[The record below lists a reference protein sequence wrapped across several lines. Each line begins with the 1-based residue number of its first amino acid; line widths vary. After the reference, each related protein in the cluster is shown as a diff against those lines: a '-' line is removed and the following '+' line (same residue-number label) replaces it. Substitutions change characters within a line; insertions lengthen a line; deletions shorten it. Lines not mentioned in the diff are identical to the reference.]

1 MKHLSS
7 VLDTLKAPWAT
18 LVSGQRGVTG
28 LETAIILIAFVVVAS
43 VFAFTVLSTG
53 IFSAERGKET
63 VYARHYGAERLPSLP
78 PAGLVD
84 DPGLAGVQ

>member
-1 MKHLSS
+1 MKHLGG
-7 VLDTLKAPWAT
+7 VWETLKTPGKM
-18 LVSGQRGVTG
+18 LRSSERGVTG

-63 VYARHYGAERLPSLP
+63 VFAALKQARGSVELKGRGAALQLPGQGR
-78 PAGLVD
+78 A
-84 DPGLAGVQ
+84 

>member
-1 MKHLSS
+1 MKLWK
-7 VLDTLKAPWAT
+7 VACWQNFTVAGRKLEQEK
-18 LVSGQRGVTG
+18 GVTG

-63 VYARHYGAERLPSLP
+63 IH
-78 PAGLVD
+78 AGLRER
-84 DPGLAGVQ
+84 GVP

>member
-1 MKHLSS
+1 MKQYLE
-7 VLDTLKAPWAT
+7 K
-18 LVSGQRGVTG
+18 LVRHGRDQSGITG

-63 VYARHYGAERLPSLP
+63 VFARAARRHEGP
-78 PAGLVD
+78 
-84 DPGLAGVQ
+84 

>member
-1 MKHLSS
+1 MKHL
-7 VLDTLKAPWAT
+7 DMGALKRETTRGWRT
-18 LVSGQRGVTG
+18 MRDQRGVTG

-63 VYARHYGAERLPSLP
+63 V
-78 PAGLVD
+78 
-84 DPGLAGVQ
+84 

>member
-1 MKHLSS
+1 MVNQLNTMICKRINNE
-7 VLDTLKAPWAT
+7 
-18 LVSGQRGVTG
+18 QGVTG

-63 VYARHYGAERLPSLP
+63 AH
-78 PAGLVD
+78 AGLK
-84 DPGLAGVQ
+84 GA